1 MSILFSVYSQMSK
14 DCENVE
20 AVFRPE
26 TLRYMLL
33 EQLPNI
39 KMYYILLSIV
49 LFFISPIDL
58 FAQFWQKVESN
69 NNGILKGIDFYDGMF
84 GMIVIRNSL
93 ILQTTDGGNSWNN
106 QEIGDLAVLNDIS
119 LISSTTAIAVGI
131 EAIFKTTNGGNYWQ
145 RINTGSDTIS
155 SLLNIN
161 FANST
166 IGMAAGIAYPDTI
179 SQQGIILITL
189 DAGETWQRRNN
200 GIEHPLSCVWMI
212 DSTTALASSYYYRG
226 IYRTTNQGLSW
237 EMVDSTIAADRFHF
251 INKNYGWSVG
261 WPMAKTTNGGLTWT
275 KVALNVAS
283 PSSGI
288 YVLDSLNIICLG
300 NNGEIIRTTDAGTT
314 WRVEHINLGFLSDI
328 DCTGDNCFAV
338 GVHGTILR
346 SKRRVSA
353 YDDPIPEHR
362 GGNLNVRIY
371 SSEIFI
377 DVPYE
382 GTMEANIYDILGKP
396 ITQLWN
402 GDVHAERMSFH
413 AFNFSSGIY
422 FLHVKLYS
430 QNSHNQIQA
439 ALPITIIK

>member
-1 MSILFSVYSQMSK
+1 MSK

-20 AVFRPE
+20 AIFRPE
-26 TLRYMLL
+26 TLRYMRL

-69 NNGILKGIDFYDGMF
+69 NNGILKGIDFYDETF
-84 GMIVIRNSL
+84 GMIVVRNSL

-288 YVLDSLNIICLG
+288 YVLDSLNII
-300 NNGEIIRTTDAGTT
+300 
-314 WRVEHINLGFLSDI
+314 
-328 DCTGDNCFAV
+328 
-338 GVHGTILR
+338 
-346 SKRRVSA
+346 
-353 YDDPIPEHR
+353 
-362 GGNLNVRIY
+362 
-371 SSEIFI
+371 
-377 DVPYE
+377 
-382 GTMEANIYDILGKP
+382 
-396 ITQLWN
+396 
-402 GDVHAERMSFH
+402 
-413 AFNFSSGIY
+413 
-422 FLHVKLYS
+422 
-430 QNSHNQIQA
+430 
-439 ALPITIIK
+439 